1 MTAPVQVTAEAAAE
15 AAAAAAAFQA
25 ALLRLG
31 IKAIAEAIRRWAKMP
46 ATKAAEQADEWL
58 EDSVRLV
65 MTDRSRSRELAVA
78 YYRLAR
84 ALRTGTT
91 IPDPYDPIP
100 KVVTLGQLRREF
112 ALLTES
118 VADTTPEP
126 VSQPSDSAPKPV
138 TAITPTEDTPTP
150 NRESQGGPD
159 GDDVE
164 IPIEDLEGITEDGD
178 EEAEQLER
186 EAEQEARIVLAAL
199 GPNSLKRRV
208 AEIDTSR
215 PADEV
220 DQLRDVAHAK
230 AGSRQAAATDRLVK
244 NGARHTVTSLA
255 ERDKRAIG
263 YVRVSQTGTPCGFC
277 AMLISRGIFYY
288 SSKAVAEGKTADAPS
303 VRRGEAEEGDQYHDN
318 CNCVAEPVY
327 SSSEYRNSP
336 VYAINRE
343 YTQLWKDV
351 IVTHGLTGKAAE
363 TRWRKYFRDLQKRNT
378 TKAQVA

>member
-1 MTAPVQVTAEAAAE
+1 MTAPVQVTAQAAVE

-31 IKAIAEAIRRWAKMP
+31 IKAIAEAIKRWAKMP

-65 MTDRSRSRELAVA
+65 MTDRARSRELAVA

-118 VADTTPEP
+118 VAETPVS
-126 VSQPSDSAPKPV
+126 VSQPSDSAPEPV
-138 TAITPTEDTPTP
+138 TAITPTEDTPEAP
-150 NRESQGGPD
+150 EPSE
-159 GDDVE
+159 GDDTE
-164 IPIEDLEGITEDGD
+164 IPIEEIDGFTEDGD

-208 AEIDTSR
+208 AEIDTTR

-230 AGSRQAAATDRLVK
+230 AGSRQAAATDRIVK
-244 NGARHTVTSLA
+244 NGARHAVTSLA
-255 ERDKRAIG
+255 ERDPRAIG

-288 SSKAVAEGKTADAPS
+288 SSKQVAEGKTADAPS

-318 CNCVAEPVY
+318 CNCVAEAVY
-327 SSSEYRNSP
+327 SSSQYRNSP
-336 VYAINRE
+336 TYAVNRE

-351 IVTHGLTGKAAE
+351 IVEHGLTGKAAE
-363 TRWRKYFRDLQKRNT
+363 TRWRKYFRDMQKKQKKSTR
-378 TKAQVA
+378 AQAA